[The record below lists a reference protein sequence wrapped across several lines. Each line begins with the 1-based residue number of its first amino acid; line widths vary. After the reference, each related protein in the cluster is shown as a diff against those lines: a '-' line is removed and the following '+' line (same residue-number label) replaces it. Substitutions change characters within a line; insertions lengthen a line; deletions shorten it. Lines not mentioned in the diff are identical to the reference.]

1 MSYKL
6 LIEIPRTPIPGC
18 RNQKVIDLVMKA
30 CEGKKPNAPLSKAN
44 ITLIRHAERMLDF
57 EGLVDSMNA
66 VVTALV
72 VAGVIVDGS
81 WNCLGA
87 WNVHQR
93 YRSKL
98 EGATTEILVLARPDR
113 QN

>member
-1 MSYKL
+1 M
-6 LIEIPRTPIPGC
+6 IEIPGTPIAAC
-18 RNQKVIDLVMKA
+18 RNKRIRHLVFEA

-44 ITLIRHAERMLDF
+44 ITIVRHAERMLDF
-57 EGLVDSMNA
+57 DALIDS
-66 VVTALV
+66 VTCVMDALIA
-72 VAGVIVDGS
+72 AGVIVDGS
-81 WNCLGA
+81 WNCTGA

-93 YRSKL
+93 FRSRA